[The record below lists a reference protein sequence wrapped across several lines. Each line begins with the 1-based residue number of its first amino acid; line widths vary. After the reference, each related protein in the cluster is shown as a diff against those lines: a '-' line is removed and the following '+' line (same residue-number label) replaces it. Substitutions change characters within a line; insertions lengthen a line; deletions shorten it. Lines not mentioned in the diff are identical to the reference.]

1 MITGRSSP
9 FENCFVTAGG
19 FVHHLLSE
27 SADRFSVVQFV
38 YEVGVS
44 MGKQLVAEIK
54 VQIPGGQA
62 TPAPPVGTALGPHGV
77 NIGQFVQ
84 QFNDRTK
91 ESGGTTIPVVI
102 SVYNDRSFDFILKS
116 PPAAVL
122 LKKAAGIAK
131 GSGNPLAN
139 KVGSVNRA
147 QLEEIAK
154 TKFND
159 LNTASMDQAVRVI
172 AGTARS
178 MGLEVTD

>member
-1 MITGRSSP
+1 
-9 FENCFVTAGG
+9 
-19 FVHHLLSE
+19 
-27 SADRFSVVQFV
+27 
-38 YEVGVS
+38 
-44 MGKQLVAEIK
+44 MGKQLVAQIK
-54 VQIPGGQA
+54 VQVTGGQA

-84 QFNDRTK
+84 QFNDQTR
-91 ESGGTTIPVVI
+91 EMMGTTIPVVI

-122 LKKAAGIAK
+122 LKKAASIAK
-131 GSGNPLAN
+131 GSSNPLKN
-139 KVGSVNRA
+139 KVGAVTQS

-154 TKFND
+154 VKYND
-159 LNTASMDQAVRVI
+159 LNAGSMDQAKKII